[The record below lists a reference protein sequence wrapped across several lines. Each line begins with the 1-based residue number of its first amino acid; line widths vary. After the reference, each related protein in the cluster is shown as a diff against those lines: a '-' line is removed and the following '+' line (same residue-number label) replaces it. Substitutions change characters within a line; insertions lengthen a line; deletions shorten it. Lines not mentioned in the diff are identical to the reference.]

1 MKKVDEQ
8 KKSPAEGRAEI
19 PDVRPCFHVVR
30 TPHDFTV
37 PREQRKRRDLMH
49 PRQLAQ
55 ILNIRITAQ
64 LTARSF
70 IDWYQWTVNWPD
82 VP

>member
-1 MKKVDEQ
+1 
-8 KKSPAEGRAEI
+8 
-19 PDVRPCFHVVR
+19 
-30 TPHDFTV
+30 
-37 PREQRKRRDLMH
+37 MH
-49 PRQLAQ
+49 PVQLAQ

-70 IDWYQWTVNWPD
+70 IDWYQWSVYWPD